1 MDPSVYLFVRRR
13 YSGFAPEAYCP
24 LYKVSVPDSSLPGAS
39 ATTREESHRQI
50 AAVEVDLEGM
60 SFVSLP
66 SSGWIIGVGGVPGG
80 TIIIDD
86 TEPPTKVI
94 RGPNLLAAKRYPI
107 LAAVGDK
114 VYALCISPSYKTEP
128 DFVPWF
134 EVLDL
139 SKGTVTEAADGSLR
153 LDGCSWEE
161 LAWPSCFPRRLSPT
175 DYLHPPI
182 ISVRAY
188 VVVPPY
194 VLLSINPQTP
204 SCTTYAFDT
213 NSGEWHTINN
223 SSLPF
228 LGPAVPHYGPR
239 GCCVF
244 LGSSQEDGRVY
255 AYQIRVST
263 SSSTTK
269 AGVVSA
275 GKGSALGL
283 SITEWS
289 IRNKEHERVGNHRKY
304 KMIASYTYSKKL
316 FVKLTTY
323 HIENNPAFLEE
334 TQGQRNLLTVKHE
347 IQVSKQQEQDFE
359 FFSSYGFSPPEIRL
373 ALSI

>member
-1 MDPSVYLFVRRR
+1 MAMDPSSVYLFVRRR

-50 AAVEVDLEGM
+50 AAVEIDLEGM

-66 SSGWIIGVGGVPGG
+66 SSEWIIGVGGVPGA
-80 TIIIDD
+80 TIIIDDD

-182 ISVRAY
+182 KNVRAY

-194 VLLSINPQTP
+194 VLLSINPEMP
-204 SCTTYAFDT
+204 SSCTYAFDT

-228 LGPAVPHYGPR
+228 LGLAVPHGPR

-244 LGSSQEDGRVY
+244 LGSSQKDGRVY
-255 AYQIRVST
+255 AYHIRVST
-263 SSSTTK
+263 SSSAK
-269 AGVVSA
+269 AGVARAVLLGYPSQSA
-275 GKGSALGL
+275 
-283 SITEWS
+283 
-289 IRNKEHERVGNHRKY
+289 R
-304 KMIASYTYSKKL
+304 
-316 FVKLTTY
+316 
-323 HIENNPAFLEE
+323 
-334 TQGQRNLLTVKHE
+334 
-347 IQVSKQQEQDFE
+347 
-359 FFSSYGFSPPEIRL
+359 
-373 ALSI
+373 